1 MALTSASY
9 TPQAPLE
16 LRSPSSSSGLVPL
29 RRRQAWFPFVGG
41 RTRSSSAPQPLE
53 LCPTK
58 LSFAALPSAF
68 DQLAPAPA
76 SENEKREIEEEAGG
90 RGAGQRELG
99 VGFISIKCCGGKG
112 QTDSSSITWISDDQ
126 WYPDETGCQSIAR
139 ASPDNYTTGH
149 DKVRYFYIGNAEKRC
164 YSLPTTPDHDY
175 LIRGTFPFSN
185 TVLGSESPTFD
196 VLVGVTPIG
205 LVDSSGESQVESIF
219 RATDQ
224 YTDFCLVQE
233 TGDPYISQIE
243 LRPLYDDSS
252 YLDGKDSAVLL
263 KLVDRVDLGNSGNT
277 IRFPDDPNDRLWTSP
292 DTERV
297 SLSAITAIN
306 NTISKAAAKVP
317 LKVLETAITNEYS
330 FQFLYIDLETRD
342 CNYTIFLH
350 FFELDDNVRPGQRV
364 FDIYLNNEKQKANF
378 DIREKGSNYSEVALN
393 VTANGSL
400 NLTLARVENR
410 SKFGPILNAYEI
422 MQIRKWVQGTNQR
435 DVRVMDRVKDGLLQ
449 QNKENK
455 KLEGW
460 SGDPCQPS
468 SWDGLA
474 CHYSNGS
481 TIITKLDISS
491 SQLLGQI
498 PTVISQLTYLK
509 ELNLS
514 NNGFTGKIPE
524 FPRSSMLTAVDLS
537 YNDLSGSLPGTLVTL
552 PHLTTLN
559 FGCNVH
565 VSADPSTF
573 NRSRLTTEY
582 DILHMFHS
590 RECARPG
597 SPSKHNRVVIAIVC
611 GSFLVAAAVAA
622 ACLWLCRKKLG
633 NWQCMNGK
641 QLLMSKGAVYSIAT
655 TNEDP
660 LKTIN
665 IQMFTLS
672 QIENATQKYKT
683 LIGEG
688 GFGSVYRGTLSD
700 GTDVAVKVR
709 SSTSTQGTKEF
720 QNELNLFSAIRHE
733 NLVPLIGYC
742 SESDQQILVYPFM
755 SNGSLQDR
763 LYGLTF
769 LHTFAERCIIHRDVK
784 SSNILLDHSMN
795 AKVADF
801 GFSKYAPQE
810 GDSGASLE
818 VRGTAGYLDP
828 EYYSTQHLTA
838 KSDVFSFGVVLL
850 EIISGREPLNIQR
863 PRNEWSLVE
872 WAKPYIRESRIDE
885 IVDPGIKGG
894 YHAEAMWRV
903 VEVSLACIETFSA
916 YRPCMPDI
924 VRELEDALI
933 IENNAS
939 EYMKSLDS
947 IGGYSL
953 GGSNRFSIAMK
964 PPVLPPPPPTPPE
977 PSPVN
982 PQSMASVAPR

>member
-582 DILHMFHS
+582 DILHMF
-590 RECARPG
+590 
-597 SPSKHNRVVIAIVC
+597 
-611 GSFLVAAAVAA
+611 
-622 ACLWLCRKKLG
+622 
-633 NWQCMNGK
+633 Q
-641 QLLMSKGAVYSIAT
+641 
-655 TNEDP
+655 
-660 LKTIN
+660 
-665 IQMFTLS
+665 
-672 QIENATQKYKT
+672 
-683 LIGEG
+683 
-688 GFGSVYRGTLSD
+688 SVLY
-700 GTDVAVKVR
+700 
-709 SSTSTQGTKEF
+709 F
-720 QNELNLFSAIRHE
+720 NLASGDSAYF
-733 NLVPLIGYC
+733 NDFCC
-742 SESDQQILVYPFM
+742 S
-755 SNGSLQDR
+755 
-763 LYGLTF
+763 GLTF

>member
-1 MALTSASY
+1 MIGMGGRHNWRLTSVDSFI
-9 TPQAPLE
+9 LC
-16 LRSPSSSSGLVPL
+16 LLILLV
-29 RRRQAWFPFVGG
+29 Q
-41 RTRSSSAPQPLE
+41 SI
-53 LCPTK
+53 
-58 LSFAALPSAF
+58 
-68 DQLAPAPA
+68 PAHQ
-76 SENEKREIEEEAGG
+76 E
-90 RGAGQRELG
+90 
-99 VGFISIKCCGGKG
+99 GFISIKCCGGEG

-126 WYPDETGCQSIAR
+126 WYPDETGCQNIAR
-139 ASPDNYTTGH
+139 ASSDNYTTGH
-149 DKVRYFYIGNAEKRC
+149 DKVRYFYLGNSEKRC
-164 YSLPTTPDHDY
+164 YSLPTTPDRDY

-185 TVLGSESPTFD
+185 SVVGSVSSTFD
-196 VLVGVTPIG
+196 VLVGVTPID
-205 LVDSSGESQVESIF
+205 LVDSSGESQVEGIF

-224 YTDFCLVQE
+224 YIDFCLVQE
-233 TGDPYISQIE
+233 TGDPYISQLE
-243 LRPLYDDSS
+243 LRPLSDDSS
-252 YLDGKDSAVLL
+252 YLDGKDSTVLL
-263 KLVDRVDLGNSGNT
+263 KLVDRVDLGNNGIP
-277 IRFPDDPNDRLWTSP
+277 IRFPDDPHDRIWTSQ

-297 SLSAITAIN
+297 SLSAITTIN
-306 NTISKAAAKVP
+306 NTISKTVAKVP

-364 FDIYLNNEKQKANF
+364 FDIYINNEKQQANF
-378 DIREKGSNYSEVALN
+378 DIKENGSNYSELALN

-400 NLTLARVENR
+400 NLTLARVENK

-422 MQIRKWVQGTNQR
+422 MQVRQWVEGTHHR

-449 QNKENK
+449 QNKGSK

-481 TIITKLDISS
+481 TIITKL
-491 SQLLGQI
+491 
-498 PTVISQLTYLK
+498 
-509 ELNLS
+509 NLS

-524 FPRSSMLTAVDLS
+524 FARSSTLTAV
-537 YNDLSGSLPGTLVTL
+537 Y
-552 PHLTTLN
+552 

-573 NRSRLTTEY
+573 NHSRLRT
-582 DILHMFHS
+582 DS
-590 RECARPG
+590 GECARPG
-597 SPSKHNRVVIAIVC
+597 SAQKHNRIVIAIAC
-611 GSFLVAAAVAA
+611 GSFILAVAVVA
-622 ACLWLCRKKLG
+622 ACLLLCRQKLRTWG
-633 NWQCMNGK
+633 CINGK
-641 QLLMSKGAVYSIAT
+641 QLIMSKGAVFSIAT
-655 TNEDP
+655 TDEDP
-660 LKTIN
+660 LRTIN
-665 IQMFTLS
+665 IQMFTLN

-688 GFGSVYRGTLSD
+688 GFGSVYRGTLFD

-742 SESDQQILVYPFM
+742 SERDQQILVYPFM

-763 LYGLTF
+763 LYGEAAKRKTLDWPTRLSVALGAARGNAYLIVHCCSGLTF

-828 EYYSTQHLTA
+828 EYYSTQHLSA

-872 WAKPYIRESRIDE
+872 WAKPYVRESRIDE

-903 VEVSLACIETFSA
+903 VEVALACIETFSA

-939 EYMKSLDS
+939 EYMKSIDS

-953 GGSNRFSIAMK
+953 GGSNRFSIK
-964 PPVLPPPPPTPPE
+964 PPVLPTPPPTPPE
-977 PSPVN
+977 PSPIN

>member
-1 MALTSASY
+1 MIGMGGRHNWRLTSVDSFI
-9 TPQAPLE
+9 LC
-16 LRSPSSSSGLVPL
+16 LLILLV
-29 RRRQAWFPFVGG
+29 Q
-41 RTRSSSAPQPLE
+41 SI
-53 LCPTK
+53 
-58 LSFAALPSAF
+58 
-68 DQLAPAPA
+68 PAHQ
-76 SENEKREIEEEAGG
+76 E
-90 RGAGQRELG
+90 
-99 VGFISIKCCGGKG
+99 GFISIKCCGGEG

-126 WYPDETGCQSIAR
+126 WYPDETGCQNIAR
-139 ASPDNYTTGH
+139 ASSDNYTTGH
-149 DKVRYFYIGNAEKRC
+149 DKVRYFYLGNSEKRC
-164 YSLPTTPDHDY
+164 YSLPTTPDRDY

-185 TVLGSESPTFD
+185 SVVGSVSSTFD
-196 VLVGVTPIG
+196 VLVGVTPID
-205 LVDSSGESQVESIF
+205 LVDSSGESQVEGIF

-224 YTDFCLVQE
+224 YIDFCLVQE
-233 TGDPYISQIE
+233 TGDPYISQLE
-243 LRPLYDDSS
+243 LRPLSDDSS
-252 YLDGKDSAVLL
+252 YLDGKDSTVLL
-263 KLVDRVDLGNSGNT
+263 KLVDRVDLGNNGIP
-277 IRFPDDPNDRLWTSP
+277 IRFPDDPHDRIWTSQ

-297 SLSAITAIN
+297 SLSAITTIN
-306 NTISKAAAKVP
+306 NTISKTVAKVP

-364 FDIYLNNEKQKANF
+364 FDIYINNEKQQANF
-378 DIREKGSNYSEVALN
+378 DIKENGSNYSELALN

-400 NLTLARVENR
+400 NLTLARVENK

-422 MQIRKWVQGTNQR
+422 MQVRQWVEGTHHR

-449 QNKENK
+449 QNKGSK

-481 TIITKLDISS
+481 TIITKL
-491 SQLLGQI
+491 
-498 PTVISQLTYLK
+498 
-509 ELNLS
+509 NLS

-524 FPRSSMLTAVDLS
+524 FARSSTLTAV
-537 YNDLSGSLPGTLVTL
+537 Y
-552 PHLTTLN
+552 

-573 NRSRLTTEY
+573 NHSRLRT
-582 DILHMFHS
+582 DS
-590 RECARPG
+590 GECARPG
-597 SPSKHNRVVIAIVC
+597 SAQKHNRIVIAIAC
-611 GSFLVAAAVAA
+611 GSFILAVAVVA
-622 ACLWLCRKKLG
+622 ACLLLCRQKLRTWG
-633 NWQCMNGK
+633 CINGK
-641 QLLMSKGAVYSIAT
+641 QLIMSKGAVFSIAT
-655 TNEDP
+655 TDEDP
-660 LKTIN
+660 LRTIN
-665 IQMFTLS
+665 IQMFTLN

-688 GFGSVYRGTLSD
+688 GFGSVYRGTLFD

-742 SESDQQILVYPFM
+742 SERDQQILVYPFM

-828 EYYSTQHLTA
+828 EYYSTQHLSA

-872 WAKPYIRESRIDE
+872 WAKPYVRESRIDE

-903 VEVSLACIETFSA
+903 VEVALACIETFSA

-939 EYMKSLDS
+939 EYMKSIDS

-953 GGSNRFSIAMK
+953 GGSNRFSIK
-964 PPVLPPPPPTPPE
+964 PPVLPTPPPTPPE
-977 PSPVN
+977 PSPIN

>member
-582 DILHMFHS
+582 DILHMFQS
-590 RECARPG
+590 VLYFNLA
-597 SPSKHNRVVIAIVC
+597 S
-611 GSFLVAAAVAA
+611 
-622 ACLWLCRKKLG
+622 
-633 NWQCMNGK
+633 
-641 QLLMSKGAVYSIAT
+641 GAVYSIAT

-763 LYGLTF
+763 LYGDSAYFNDFCCSGLTF